1 MKVFLAELLGTMI
14 LILLGNGVVANTVLK
29 KSKAENSGWLT
40 ICFGWALGVA
50 IPVVMFGAVSG
61 AHFNPA
67 VTIGLAVIGKFAW
80 SSVPIYVAAQFIGA
94 FIGAV
99 LVFVYF
105 YPHYKET
112 EDKGA
117 KLATFA
123 TGPAIKNTV
132 FNFISEFIGT
142 AILVFAILGVGTAKV
157 AEGLGPIIVGGII
170 LAMGVCL
177 GGTTG
182 YAINPFRDLAPRIA
196 HAILPIPGK
205 GDSDWGYAW
214 IPVVGPLLGGVV
226 GAILFNLVF

>member
-50 IPVVMFGAVSG
+50 IPAVMFGAVSG

-67 VTIGLAVIGKFAW
+67 LTIGLAVIGKFAW
-80 SSVPIYVAAQFIGA
+80 SSVPTYLAAQFIGG

-99 LVFVYF
+99 LVFIYF

-142 AILVFAILGVGTAKV
+142 GILIFTILGVGTANI
-157 AEGLGPIIVGGII
+157 AEGVGPIIVGGII

-182 YAINPFRDLAPRIA
+182 YAINPVRDLAPRIA

-214 IPVVGPLLGGVV
+214 IPVVGPLLGGVF